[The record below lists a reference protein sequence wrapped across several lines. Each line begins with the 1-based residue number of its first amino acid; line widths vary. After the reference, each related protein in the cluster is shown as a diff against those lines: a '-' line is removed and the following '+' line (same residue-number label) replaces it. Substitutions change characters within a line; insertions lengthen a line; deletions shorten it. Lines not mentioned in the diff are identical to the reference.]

1 VALTPR
7 VSASRPRNPYQISA
21 SLSLPLFDG
30 FAREQRLQEA
40 NVSRSDADY
49 SLRRTEL
56 ALTADVTSTR
66 VTLQAAYEAVG
77 LQTTNAATAREALQL
92 AEERYRVGANTFVD
106 LTTAR
111 GEYERA
117 ETDRIDA
124 VYEFHR
130 AFAALEAA
138 VGRTLR

>member
-1 VALTPR
+1 
-7 VSASRPRNPYQISA
+7 
-21 SLSLPLFDG
+21 
-30 FAREQRLQEA
+30 
-40 NVSRSDADY
+40 
-49 SLRRTEL
+49 
-56 ALTADVTSTR
+56 
-66 VTLQAAYEAVG
+66 VTLEAAYEAVG
-77 LQTTNAATAREALQL
+77 LQARNAATAREALQL
-92 AEERYRVGANTFVD
+92 AEERYRVGTNTFVD

-111 GEYERA
+111 AEYERA

>member
-1 VALTPR
+1 M
-7 VSASRPRNPYQISA
+7 
-21 SLSLPLFDG
+21 
-30 FAREQRLQEA
+30 
-40 NVSRSDADY
+40 
-49 SLRRTEL
+49 
-56 ALTADVTSTR
+56 TADVTSAR
-66 VTLQAAYEAVG
+66 VTLQAAFDAVE
-77 LQTTNAATAREALQL
+77 LQTRNAATAREALQL

-124 VYEFHR
+124 IYEFHR
-130 AFAALEAA
+130 AYAALEAA

>member
-1 VALTPR
+1 
-7 VSASRPRNPYQISA
+7 
-21 SLSLPLFDG
+21 
-30 FAREQRLQEA
+30 
-40 NVSRSDADY
+40 
-49 SLRRTEL
+49 
-56 ALTADVTSTR
+56 
-66 VTLQAAYEAVG
+66 VG
-77 LQTTNAATAREALQL
+77 T
-92 AEERYRVGANTFVD
+92 NTFID

-111 GEYERA
+111 AEYERA

>member
-1 VALTPR
+1 M
-7 VSASRPRNPYQISA
+7 
-21 SLSLPLFDG
+21 
-30 FAREQRLQEA
+30 QEA
-40 NVSRSDADY
+40 AAFRSDAEHTI
-49 SLRRTEL
+49 RRTEL
-56 ALTADVTSTR
+56 SLTAGITSAR
-66 VTLQAAYEAVG
+66 VTLQAAYETVQ

-106 LTTAR
+106 LTTSR

-130 AFAALEAA
+130 AFAALERA